1 MVLLMLIIT
10 NRLIPL
16 FMFTIF
22 LSICTGMAY
31 LEERKMI
38 HRDLAARNVLL
49 QTPNCVKITDFGLAK
64 LLDQNEE
71 AYTSNGGR
79 MPIKWLALE
88 CIEHKIF
95 THKSDVW
102 AFGKCLGM
110 SKKHFHSCEI
120 FQNQW
125 LCSLVE
131 AMRTVSCFWISLPSL
146 KKLFLFVNDVV
157 LLQILESEA

>member
-1 MVLLMLIIT
+1 M
-10 NRLIPL
+10 
-16 FMFTIF
+16 
-22 LSICTGMAY
+22 SY

-102 AFGKCLGM
+102 AFGKCQRY
-110 SKKHFHSCEI
+110 EI
-120 FQNQW
+120 N
-125 LCSLVE
+125 V
-131 AMRTVSCFWISLPSL
+131 
-146 KKLFLFVNDVV
+146 FVAVRFSRIND
-157 LLQILESEA
+157 LARA